1 MSTPVTTT
9 QSNLTISTVP
19 ALNPQA
25 PAFISPPTSTS
36 LYLACSR
43 AVLLQ
48 TAMAEVYNPID
59 SSSTQKL
66 RVILD
71 NESQRPYL
79 TNRVKNSLKLTLARR
94 QQLSIATFG
103 ATKGAP
109 RHCDVV
115 CIDIVTQSC
124 QQEELELLTILR
136 IFKPLLT
143 QPVDLSSAAYS
154 HLAPLQLATF
164 SQLNFMFHPLSHK
177 PYLG

>member
-1 MSTPVTTT
+1 M
-9 QSNLTISTVP
+9 QSNLTISTAP

-25 PAFISPPTSTS
+25 HAFISPPTSIS
-36 LYLACSR
+36 LYLACSK

-71 NESQRPYL
+71 NGSQRSYL
-79 TNRVKNSLKLTLARR
+79 TNKMKNSLKLTTTRR

-115 CIDIVTQSC
+115 RIGIVTQTG
-124 QQEELELLTILR
+124 QQEELELFTILHIR
-136 IFKPLLT
+136 EPLLA
-143 QPVDLSSAAYS
+143 QHVDLSSAVYS
-154 HLAPLQLATF
+154 HLAPLQLAETHQGDNPIEK
-164 SQLNFMFHPLSHK
+164 QLEHTMD
-177 PYLG
+177 

>member
-1 MSTPVTTT
+1 MSAPVTTT
-9 QSNLTISTVP
+9 QSNLTISTAP

-59 SSSTQKL
+59 PSSTQKL

-71 NESQRPYL
+71 NGSQRSYL
-79 TNRVKNSLKLTLARR
+79 TNRMKNSLKLTTTRR

-109 RHCDVV
+109 RHCNVV
-115 CIDIVTQSC
+115 RVGIVTQSG
-124 QQEELELLTILR
+124 QREELELFTISH
-136 IFKPLLT
+136 ICESLLA

-154 HLAPLQLATF
+154 HLAPLQLAETH
-164 SQLNFMFHPLSHK
+164 QGDNPIEIDMLI
-177 PYLG
+177 G